1 MPSPWPLT
9 SCFPPFPT
17 LPHCPCFDPFNPP
30 LTLVLPTLVA
40 LIKSGA
46 NMLLEV
52 KARADCKWP
61 LKKIAIAANFVNI
74 CWHFESL
81 QELFTSWYF
90 TLHLYMQNGISSRV
104 ILASRFKHC
113 SKGSCF
119 TLSKGT
125 VHCQT
130 VLGSSLHLFS
140 IECVLS
146 VGEQLWR
153 LRIVLSELL
162 VE

>member
-1 MPSPWPLT
+1 M
-9 SCFPPFPT
+9 FPPFSNFAPLPLLWPIQPT
-17 LPHCPCFDPFNPP
+17 VDPSFAYFGG
-30 LTLVLPTLVA
+30 V
-40 LIKSGA
+40 IKSGA

-61 LKKIAIAANFVNI
+61 FKKIAIATNFVNI

-90 TLHLYMQNGISSRV
+90 TLHLYMQNGISSCV